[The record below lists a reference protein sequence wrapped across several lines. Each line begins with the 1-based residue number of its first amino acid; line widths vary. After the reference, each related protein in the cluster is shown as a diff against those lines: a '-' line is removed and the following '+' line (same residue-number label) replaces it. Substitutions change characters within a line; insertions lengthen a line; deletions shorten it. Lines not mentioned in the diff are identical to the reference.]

1 MGRSLTTNSMKEVDA
16 RSQLAASNKLELLCF
31 SVGDSQSLYAINV
44 FKVREVVKRDAYRI
58 DRAVDSG
65 NLIVGM
71 IDHRIGLLPVINVAS
86 WLGEGRGSEDDKI
99 IICEYNK
106 SNIGLLANREAK
118 IIRKDWSEIQVPPPS
133 LLEVGKIT
141 NTTKVQD
148 DEGNESVVYVLDV
161 EQLLQEIAP
170 RFSEMEE
177 SNVEHLTPH
186 PVTNIKRILIA
197 EDSHV
202 ARSQIKKQLGLL
214 GIGDYLMFNNGR
226 EILEHLRSCKVDEI
240 GLIITDLEMPEVSGF
255 TVIKEVKAD
264 PKLAHLPI
272 VVNSSMSEQNNE
284 REALQLGAAGFIPK
298 ISPQQMANA
307 IQEHAIK
314 R

>member
-1 MGRSLTTNSMKEVDA
+1 MARNTSSALKEVDA

-31 SVGDSQSLYAINV
+31 NVGDSHSLYAINV
-44 FKVREVVKRDAYRI
+44 FKVREVVKRSSYYI
-58 DRAVDSG
+58 DHVADTGSPV
-65 NLIVGM
+65 IEGM
-71 IDHRIGLLPVINVAS
+71 IDHRIGLLPVINLAR
-86 WLGEGRGSEDDKI
+86 WLGEGMGANDDKV

-106 SNIGLLANREAK
+106 SNVGLLANKEAK
-118 IIRKDWSEIQVPPPS
+118 IIRKDWSEIHIPPPS
-133 LLEVGKIT
+133 LLEIGKIT
-141 NTTKVQD
+141 NTTKITND
-148 DEGNESVVYVLDV
+148 DGSESVVYILDV

-186 PVTNIKRILIA
+186 PVNNLKRILIA

-214 GIGDYLMFNNGR
+214 GIADYLMFNNGR
-226 EILEHLRSCKVDEI
+226 EILEYISGADPESI

-255 TVIKEVKAD
+255 TVIKEIKAN
-264 PKLAHLPI
+264 PTFQHIPI
-272 VVNSSMSEQNNE
+272 VVNSSMSEKNNE
-284 REALQLGAAGFIPK
+284 REAMQLGASGFIPK
-298 ISPQQMANA
+298 ISPQQMAAA
-307 IQEHAIK
+307 IQEFAIK